1 MSQGFIDDD
10 EALWLDEDQDVTLI
24 TYRRS
29 NQHQQNSSLQQYH
42 GQKLA
47 KIERLST
54 IRFLPTKERS
64 VKETTA
70 HARDNNRFTM
80 FKPMS

>member
-1 MSQGFIDDD
+1 M
-10 EALWLDEDQDVTLI
+10 
-24 TYRRS
+24 
-29 NQHQQNSSLQQYH
+29 QYLR
-42 GQKLA
+42 QKIA

-54 IRFLPTKERS
+54 IRFLPTKVKS